1 MDTSNLHTTNEDESL
16 VAPATPCAVSE
27 SAIETQVCIN
37 MLNLSFLLF
46 CCHIWVASMLIAAAG
61 AVAAAEGHI

>member
-37 MLNLSFLLF
+37 MLIFYSYCF
-46 CCHIWVASMLIAAAG
+46 
-61 AVAAAEGHI
+61 AVISE